1 MQRIEREIEE
11 LKEKRKQGVLFDQ
24 DRLIDEIDRSV
35 ELKQEELRRRT
46 QHYEEIRA
54 RLAEERARII
64 EIVIP
69 KRHTM
74 VGAAQ
79 IMPIGIEI
87 VLPNK

>member
-1 MQRIEREIEE
+1 M
-11 LKEKRKQGVLFDQ
+11 FFSS

-35 ELKQEELRRRT
+35 ELQEELRRRT

-87 VLPNK
+87 VLPNR